1 MAEKYFMIRYSVKYS
16 IMSMVDCLTRTKVIN
31 LKEFTMDS
39 INYLV
44 WELRIEFEITLAN
57 GSELN
62 FDKSSLHFNAKK
74 KIYLKFTLN
83 LTVNREH

>member
-62 FDKSSLHFNAKK
+62 FDKSPCILMQRKK
-74 KIYLKFTLN
+74 YI
-83 LTVNREH
+83 

>member
-1 MAEKYFMIRYSVKYS
+1 
-16 IMSMVDCLTRTKVIN
+16 MSMFDCLTRTKVIN
-31 LKEFTMDS
+31 LKEFAMDS

-44 WELRIEFEITLAN
+44 WELRIECEITLAN

-74 KIYLKFTLN
+74 IYVSEIHSQFDCKS
-83 LTVNREH
+83 

>member
-1 MAEKYFMIRYSVKYS
+1 
-16 IMSMVDCLTRTKVIN
+16 MSMVDCLTRTKVIN

-62 FDKSSLHFNAKK
+62 FDKSPCILMQRKK
-74 KIYLKFTLN
+74 YI
-83 LTVNREH
+83 